1 MKVMELPEMNA
12 FQWYLKGVEGGLL
25 RNHSSKANTNVD
37 DSSVM
42 SLVLVTYICRREREQ
57 QNEQSKRNKLF
68 YYMIREMNGLSAGN
82 C

>member
-25 RNHSSKANTNVD
+25 GNHSSKASTNVD

-42 SLVLVTYICRREREQ
+42 SLVSVT
-57 QNEQSKRNKLF
+57 
-68 YYMIREMNGLSAGN
+68 
-82 C
+82 